1 MKEFA
6 GASKKEMGGGLEVE
20 GLEGKKEEAVEKR
33 GFDEDDEEE
42 GGVGR

>member
-1 MKEFA
+1 M
-6 GASKKEMGGGLEVE
+6 E

-33 GFDEDDEEE
+33 GFDEEEEDEE